1 MPNDD
6 QLLAEQIALER
17 KQISKG
23 LDKLVDNT
31 KKLHDKS
38 YASATVYGN

>member
-1 MPNDD
+1 MHDD

-23 LDKLVDNT
+23 LDKIADNT
-31 KKLHDKS
+31 KKLHEKS
-38 YASATVYGN
+38 

>member
-1 MPNDD
+1 MHDD

-23 LDKLVDNT
+23 LDKLT
-31 KKLHDKS
+31 KQTEKLQDKS
-38 YASATVYGN
+38 YASATE